1 MHISYNDNSIRI
13 KGFIEFF
20 FPFRWLI
27 IFYTSRLNVTVNPIY
42 SPNKQSIAN
51 AFKVR
56 MCKDIR
62 FSFCLFF
69 SINED
74 LLSSS
79 AHIYGYWLYSIF
91 RSNKILTFHRIIM
104 LLLLAS
110 ARGYKCI
117 SLPKAINLNALI
129 IIIISMIKWNIFN
142 FYWNTMR
149 WEVNWNAKKHG
160 LTTI

>member
-1 MHISYNDNSIRI
+1 MLPLIRSIRQI
-13 KGFIEFF
+13 SNQSQMHLKSECAKIFCFLSVLCFF
-20 FPFRWLI
+20 F
-27 IFYTSRLNVTVNPIY
+27 
-42 SPNKQSIAN
+42 
-51 AFKVR
+51 
-56 MCKDIR
+56 
-62 FSFCLFF
+62 
-69 SINED
+69 INED

-129 IIIISMIKWNIFN
+129 IIIISLIKWNIFN

-149 WEVNWNAKKHG
+149 WEVNWNAKKRPHNY
-160 LTTI
+160 LIDPQIHT